1 VNDMQIMRSQK
12 AEQVLRPHELY
23 VYQMLREVIAISK
36 AESESARG
44 NAGRNSNEQE
54 QPKQAGNIVHDEVG
68 YRALMG
74 YV

>member
-1 VNDMQIMRSQK
+1 MNEVPIMRGQK

-36 AESESARG
+36 AESQSARM
-44 NAGRNSNEQE
+44 NAGGNCNEPQ
-54 QPKQAGNIVHDEVG
+54 QPKQAGNTVHDEEG